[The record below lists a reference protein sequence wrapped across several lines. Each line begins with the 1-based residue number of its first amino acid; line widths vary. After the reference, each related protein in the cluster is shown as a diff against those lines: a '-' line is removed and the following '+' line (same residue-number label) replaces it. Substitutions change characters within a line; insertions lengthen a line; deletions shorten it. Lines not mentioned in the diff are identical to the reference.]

1 MKLAIV
7 TSSGFQ
13 QTDIAVRKLL
23 ATGFSVLERPL
34 SVSIAEVV
42 KEFSPGVLYLFCE
55 EFGRKEA
62 DISRV
67 IREQDNSIAIV
78 LISDDVDNRSQ
89 KAALSS
95 GVDLIMPNDADVV
108 AAHVDAMARRLDR
121 ETGKRHPSQDSLIL
135 DAGNVRLDRRIYAAF
150 CNGDRIPL
158 TPMEFRVLWALL
170 EQLNSVVS
178 PDQAIQ
184 RAGGFASSPRDAS
197 DSLKVFIRRI
207 RVKLRAA
214 GANVHIQTVR
224 GFGYMATS
232 VTDVPIANVEVPMI
246 RCIEEREGARGYRG

>member
-135 DAGNVRLDRRIYAAF
+135 DAGDVRLDRRVYAAF
-150 CNGDRIPL
+150 CKGERLPL

-170 EQLNSVVS
+170 EQLNCVVS
-178 PDQAIQ
+178 PDEAIQ
-184 RAGGFASSPRDAS
+184 RAGGFASSPREAAE
-197 DSLKVFIRRI
+197 SLKVFVRRI

-214 GANVHIQTVR
+214 SANVHIQTVR
-224 GFGYMATS
+224 GFGYMATC
-232 VTDVPIANVEVPMI
+232 VTDLADASPECPMVG
-246 RCIEEREGARGYRG
+246 RLEEREGPRPYRR

>member
-135 DAGNVRLDRRIYAAF
+135 DAGDVRLDRRVYAAF
-150 CNGDRIPL
+150 CKGERLPL

-170 EQLNSVVS
+170 EQLNCVVS

-184 RAGGFASSPRDAS
+184 RAGGFASSPREAAE
-197 DSLKVFIRRI
+197 SLKVFVRRI

-214 GANVHIQTVR
+214 SANVHIQTVR
-224 GFGYMATS
+224 GFGYMATC
-232 VTDVPIANVEVPMI
+232 VTDLADASPECPMVG
-246 RCIEEREGARGYRG
+246 RLEEREGPRPYRR